1 MGQAYDLSFLDKC
14 GLNVDM
20 TERGT
25 IKTGADKMS
34 TSVPGLFVAG
44 DLAYGQKLVIDAVA
58 SGKKSRTRRPRAYQ
72 RDPPA
77 SRRIRRSWSPSR
89 QPGVA
94 SGGL

>member
-1 MGQAYDLSFLDKC
+1 M
-14 GLNVDM
+14 
-20 TERGT
+20 

-58 SGKKSRTRRPRAYQ
+58 SGKAALAVHGYYQ